1 MSAEAL
7 QSALA
12 TPGRLTPDG
21 ERCPTCHATIRNRY
35 YAVCGEKRPSAHPST
50 VLGFLRAAVARVF
63 DADNRLY
70 RSLWTLIARPG
81 ALTTAYL
88 KGRHQPYLGP
98 LQLFVLVNA
107 AFYLFVTSGIGPNTF
122 QTPLHIHVSS
132 DNFYHEGTAQRW
144 VNNEIDAPEGWS
156 YEAARAAEDSLDRVA
171 ADSSAYAQL
180 PPRASQSALRAFQS
194 YADRF
199 DRQAEW
205 LSKSLIFLCIPMLSG
220 WLLLIYPS
228 RWWSLSRR
236 GLLPYVVQA
245 THVMCISLFILAS
258 FAVSGL
264 FLAVGGMLFG
274 TGPVDLPE
282 WLIEW
287 QPTVLLHRS
296 CPEARARLLLGGDWC
311 TCRC

>member
-1 MSAEAL
+1 M
-7 QSALA
+7 
-12 TPGRLTPDG
+12 
-21 ERCPTCHATIRNRY
+21 
-35 YAVCGEKRPSAHPST
+35 
-50 VLGFLRAAVARVF
+50 
-63 DADNRLY
+63 
-70 RSLWTLIARPG
+70 
-81 ALTTAYL
+81 
-88 KGRHQPYLGP
+88 
-98 LQLFVLVNA
+98 
-107 AFYLFVTSGIGPNTF
+107 
-122 QTPLHIHVSS
+122 
-132 DNFYHEGTAQRW
+132 
-144 VNNEIDAPEGWS
+144 NNEIDAPEGWS

-205 LSKSLIFLCIPMLSG
+205 LSKSLIFLCIPMLAG

-287 QPTVLLHRS
+287 QPTVLLILYIAPALKHVHDSSWVGTGVRAAVDALRLPGNPAGVPGSAILYWILHGLIPAVKRCSPVGTGRRKTPDEPPRLPRSVPNRSRIVSANGLTSAPSAVSSAPGTRRRCHRAGS
-296 CPEARARLLLGGDWC
+296 
-311 TCRC
+311 